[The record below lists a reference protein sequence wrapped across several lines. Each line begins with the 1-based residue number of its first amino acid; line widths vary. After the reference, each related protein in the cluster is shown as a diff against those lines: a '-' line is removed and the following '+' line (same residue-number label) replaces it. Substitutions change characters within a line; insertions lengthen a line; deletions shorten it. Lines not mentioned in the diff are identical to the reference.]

1 MNHLQDMIIPVLQEN
16 ETREEN
22 RNNVRKMEVT
32 SYDQLP
38 VALKADQVA
47 AVLGISRAGA
57 YNLMRYEGFP
67 TLFIG
72 KRMIVPKDKL
82 IDWMDEH
89 VGA

>member
-1 MNHLQDMIIPVLQEN
+1 MKNNTEKEGIIPTQEAVYN
-16 ETREEN
+16 
-22 RNNVRKMEVT
+22 

-38 VALKADQVA
+38 LSLNANQVA

-57 YNLMRYEGFP
+57 YNLMRSQGFP

-72 KRMIVPKDKL
+72 KRMVVPKDNL
-82 IDWMDEH
+82 LAWMNKQ